1 MPLLFWQPSHPAVRN
16 PHFLMA
22 KTEVILTSNIVGLGA
37 ESDQV
42 KVAAGYARNYL
53 IPQGLAIP
61 LTAVNKRRLEA
72 LRQRRAEREAHEF
85 NTMNELGKSL
95 QKLICLI
102 KVKTGDD
109 GKMFGSVTPGTI
121 ADELKSQFDISLDK
135 RKIHLD
141 QPIRVLGEYEVEM
154 RLHQEVRAT
163 LKVVVESLTP
173 LPEKP
178 EAAAA
183 KTPEAGK
190 PEGKEGVKTEKRGRR
205 FGPRPGAEAKTTEEA
220 KPAAEAKAA
229 RPFRPERKPRPPRPE
244 PSAKPPQAG

>member
-1 MPLLFWQPSHPAVRN
+1 
-16 PHFLMA
+16 MA
-22 KTEVILTSNIVGLGA
+22 KTEVILTSKIVGLGA

-53 IPQGLAIP
+53 LPQGLAIP
-61 LTAVNKRRLEA
+61 LTAANKRRLEA

-121 ADELKSQFDISLDK
+121 ADELKSQFDIALDK

-141 QPIRVLGEYEVEM
+141 QPIRNLGDYEVEM
-154 RLHQEVRAT
+154 RLHHEVKAT
-163 LKVVVESLTP
+163 LKVVVESTTP

-178 EAAAA
+178 EATAA
-183 KTPEAGK
+183 KAPEGGK
-190 PEGKEGVKTEKRGRR
+190 VEGKEGVRTEKRGRR
-205 FGPRPGAEAKTTEEA
+205 FGPRPGAEVKAADEV
-220 KPAAEAKAA
+220 KPSAEAKLA
-229 RPFRPERKPRPPRPE
+229 RPFRPERKPRTPRPE
-244 PSAKPPQAG
+244 HPAKPPQGEKSP